1 LSSSE
6 PCPSVGDFTPPISTT
21 VRKTFPL
28 LTAQRRAKSIES
40 LVELDR
46 VGVKHRVLLVVEQG
60 REVGGLERDLA
71 EVVDAAPGEEGAR
84 VQALVERPRPAKS
97 SRERARDEL
106 VERPPWRR
114 VMADDLGV
122 VDVGRDEDEVL
133 HAALAELAAERVP
146 LDREARPALLGRP
159 VDARVRPGVTP
170 RRAPGRDREWHTR
183 DDHLPGS
190 GRRE

>member
-1 LSSSE
+1 MIRR
-6 PCPSVGDFTPPISTT
+6 PPRSTL
-21 VRKTFPL
+21 FPYTTL
-28 LTAQRRAKSIES
+28 FRS
-40 LVELDR
+40 
-46 VGVKHRVLLVVEQG
+46 
-60 REVGGLERDLA
+60 
-71 EVVDAAPGEEGAR
+71 
-84 VQALVERPRPAKS
+84 PAKP

-122 VDVGRDEDEVL
+122 VDVGHDEDEVL
-133 HAALAELAAERVP
+133 HAALAELAEESVP

-183 DDHLPGS
+183 DNHLPGG
-190 GRRE
+190 GRRGDAVDEPAALRRAEHGLAGAVGRRVGAPVLARVQDEHLQEPPQRNFRYR